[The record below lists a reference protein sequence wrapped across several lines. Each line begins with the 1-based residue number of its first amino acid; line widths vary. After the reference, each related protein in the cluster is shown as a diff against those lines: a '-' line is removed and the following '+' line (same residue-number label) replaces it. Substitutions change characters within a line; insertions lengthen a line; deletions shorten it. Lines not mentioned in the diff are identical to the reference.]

1 MLTNADATVTI
12 CHSRTRDLAAI
23 CREADILVAAI
34 GRPRMVDASYV
45 KPGAFVI
52 DVGTTPQDGVVVG
65 DVDRESV
72 EPVAGWLTPGP
83 GRRRPDDH
91 RDAAAQHARAGAGA
105 ARARS
110 GSDAM
115 PSMRIRWS
123 EQEARKPYARP
134 FMVTFTGDDGT
145 DVGSV
150 ALNGAD
156 LLYYTQF
163 QTAVL
168 SLAGE
173 LFVDTAVEAS
183 ADPQRAWLDRI
194 AGLMPAIGAITITP
208 RSTFDDTQGRV
219 FRMVI
224 KRRRRPGGNRRCVRA
239 PRVPGAAG
247 GARSSDRR
255 PLPRPRRSRRSRM
268 PATAGVPGWEH
279 CACSCSRPDPG
290 EAMNEA
296 WHWA

>member
-1 MLTNADATVTI
+1 
-12 CHSRTRDLAAI
+12 
-23 CREADILVAAI
+23 
-34 GRPRMVDASYV
+34 
-45 KPGAFVI
+45 
-52 DVGTTPQDGVVVG
+52 
-65 DVDRESV
+65 
-72 EPVAGWLTPGP
+72 
-83 GRRRPDDH
+83 
-91 RDAAAQHARAGAGA
+91 
-105 ARARS
+105 
-110 GSDAM
+110 M

-123 EQEARKPYARP
+123 EQEARKAYARP
-134 FMVTFTGDDGT
+134 FMATFTGDDGV

-208 RSTFDDTQGRV
+208 RSTFDDNQGRV
-219 FRMVI
+219 FRLVI
-224 KRRRRPGGNRRCVRA
+224 SAEGGRAAIVDASGVLEYQELQAVLAHQTGCLFRDLAVEGIEDAAERRRAWLRA
-239 PRVPGAAG
+239 LRLLV
-247 GARSSDRR
+247 
-255 PLPRPRRSRRSRM
+255 
-268 PATAGVPGWEH
+268 
-279 CACSCSRPDPG
+279 SRPDPD

>member
-1 MLTNADATVTI
+1 
-12 CHSRTRDLAAI
+12 
-23 CREADILVAAI
+23 
-34 GRPRMVDASYV
+34 
-45 KPGAFVI
+45 
-52 DVGTTPQDGVVVG
+52 
-65 DVDRESV
+65 
-72 EPVAGWLTPGP
+72 
-83 GRRRPDDH
+83 
-91 RDAAAQHARAGAGA
+91 
-105 ARARS
+105 
-110 GSDAM
+110 
-115 PSMRIRWS
+115 MRIRWS

-173 LFVDTAVEAS
+173 LFVDPALEAS
-183 ADPQRAWLDRI
+183 ADPQRAWLDLI
-194 AGLMPAIGAITITP
+194 ASLMPAITVTGITP
-208 RSTFDDTQGRV
+208 RSTFDDNQGRV

-224 KRRRRPGGNRRCVRA
+224 SGEGGRAAIVDASGLLEYQELQAVLAHQTGALFRDPAVEAVDDPAERRRAWIEALRLLV
-239 PRVPGAAG
+239 
-247 GARSSDRR
+247 
-255 PLPRPRRSRRSRM
+255 
-268 PATAGVPGWEH
+268 
-279 CACSCSRPDPG
+279 SRPDPG

>member
-1 MLTNADATVTI
+1 
-12 CHSRTRDLAAI
+12 
-23 CREADILVAAI
+23 
-34 GRPRMVDASYV
+34 
-45 KPGAFVI
+45 
-52 DVGTTPQDGVVVG
+52 
-65 DVDRESV
+65 
-72 EPVAGWLTPGP
+72 
-83 GRRRPDDH
+83 
-91 RDAAAQHARAGAGA
+91 
-105 ARARS
+105 
-110 GSDAM
+110 
-115 PSMRIRWS
+115 MRIRWS

-173 LFVDTAVEAS
+173 LFVDPALEAT
-183 ADPQRAWLDRI
+183 ADPQRAWLDQI
-194 AGLMPAIGAITITP
+194 AALMPAITVTGITP
-208 RSTFDDTQGRV
+208 RSTFDDNQGRV

-224 KRRRRPGGNRRCVRA
+224 AAEGGRAAIVDASGLLEYQELQAVLAHQTGALFRDPAVEAVDDPGERRRA
-239 PRVPGAAG
+239 WIGAL
-247 GARSSDRR
+247 R
-255 PLPRPRRSRRSRM
+255 LLM
-268 PATAGVPGWEH
+268 
-279 CACSCSRPDPG
+279 SRPDPG

>member
-1 MLTNADATVTI
+1 
-12 CHSRTRDLAAI
+12 
-23 CREADILVAAI
+23 
-34 GRPRMVDASYV
+34 
-45 KPGAFVI
+45 
-52 DVGTTPQDGVVVG
+52 
-65 DVDRESV
+65 
-72 EPVAGWLTPGP
+72 
-83 GRRRPDDH
+83 
-91 RDAAAQHARAGAGA
+91 
-105 ARARS
+105 
-110 GSDAM
+110 M
-115 PSMRIRWS
+115 PSLRIRWS

-183 ADPQRAWLDRI
+183 GDSQRAWLDRI
-194 AGLMPAIGAITITP
+194 AGLMPKIGVVSVTP
-208 RSTFDDTQGRV
+208 RSTFDDNQGRV
-219 FRMVI
+219 FRLVI
-224 KRRRRPGGNRRCVRA
+224 SAEGGRA
-239 PRVPGAAG
+239 AIVDASGLLEYQELQAVLAHQTGCLFRDLAIEAVEDP
-247 GARSSDRR
+247 SDRR
-255 PLPRPRRSRRSRM
+255 RAWMGALRLLI
-268 PATAGVPGWEH
+268 
-279 CACSCSRPDPG
+279 SRPDPG